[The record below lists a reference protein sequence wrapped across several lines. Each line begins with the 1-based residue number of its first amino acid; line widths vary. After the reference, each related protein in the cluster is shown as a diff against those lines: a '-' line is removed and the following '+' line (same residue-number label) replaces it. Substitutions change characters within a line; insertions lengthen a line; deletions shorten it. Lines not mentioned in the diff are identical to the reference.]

1 MSGTPLFVAVL
12 VGAAV
17 ALGLASG
24 VGSPSGAPLTGRGG
38 RLARLLPRAE
48 AGPTPVVEIA
58 DVADLLALVLL
69 SGRGVTESMSVVA
82 ERVGGR
88 LGADLAIVVAAR
100 AWGLDDERS
109 WEMVD
114 PAWQPIARALVL
126 ADAAGVPPSSTLA
139 SAAEDIRRAEEHRL
153 EVASERLGVRL
164 VLPLGL
170 TFLPAFVATTV
181 IPVVAA
187 LAAEVL
193 RG

>member
-1 MSGTPLFVAVL
+1 MNAVAVAVALLVGLAVVLVLAAGVGSSSGTPLP
-12 VGAAV
+12 GH
-17 ALGLASG
+17 GD
-24 VGSPSGAPLTGRGG
+24 
-38 RLARLLPRAE
+38 RLARLLPGAQ
-48 AGPTPVVEIA
+48 AGPTPAVEIA

-69 SGRGVTESMSVVA
+69 SGRGVTEAMSVVGD
-82 ERVGGR
+82 RVGGR
-88 LGADLAIVVAAR
+88 LGADLAVVVAAR
-100 AWGLDDERS
+100 SWGLDDERS
-109 WEMVD
+109 WQTVD

-126 ADAAGVPPSSTLA
+126 ADAAGVPPSSTLT

-193 RG
+193 QG